1 MLGGLEGCGVLIDL
15 KGDDRK
21 LKYYKII
28 KTGKKHIVVEVKN
41 VDRHE
46 MKILK

>member
-1 MLGGLEGCGVLIDL
+1 MLKGLEGCGGLIDL
-15 KGDDRK
+15 KGDDRT

-28 KTGKKHIVVEVKN
+28 KTGKKFIVVELMDVEK
-41 VDRHE
+41 HE